1 MTCVDD
7 EYPLEYVVC
16 PVRRTKQSCVKSQV
30 RKISALS
37 CSLGAV
43 VQPARMQPA
52 RMQPARMQLVRMQ
65 PARMQPGSKIVEILL
80 VCLSKTDF

>member
-7 EYPLEYVVC
+7 EYPLEDVVC

-43 VQPARMQPA
+43 VQPARIEPARMQPA
-52 RMQPARMQLVRMQ
+52 RMQPARKMGRIV
-65 PARMQPGSKIVEILL
+65 PGWHDSWLA
-80 VCLSKTDF
+80 